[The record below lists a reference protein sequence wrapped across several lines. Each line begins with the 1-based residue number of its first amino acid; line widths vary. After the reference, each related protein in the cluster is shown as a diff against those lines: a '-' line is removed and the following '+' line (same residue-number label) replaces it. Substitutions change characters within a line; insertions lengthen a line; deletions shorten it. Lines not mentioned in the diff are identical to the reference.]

1 MRTTVPKLRQII
13 RGVIKEAHIES
24 RNLSPKLEQMVQE
37 IVNEAIKMAEE
48 GDPIPYGIKTLRYMA
63 QYYWTRFENF
73 DHDSSS
79 SEILELA
86 LDRLKSMPGI
96 PKNAVIMCELARM

>member
-1 MRTTVPKLRQII
+1 MEKR
-13 RGVIKEAHIES
+13 IKEVKEAYKES
-24 RNLSPKLEQMVQE
+24 RKLSPKLEQMVQE

-48 GDPIPYGIKTLRYMA
+48 GDPIPYATKTLRYMA

-73 DHDSSS
+73 DHDASS